1 MAAKSATK
9 SFIIWMCYYY
19 LVENR
24 KKACARTTSE
34 FHAFEANALCGIG
47 LGRRLGTVWLARRD
61 WGALAGG
68 KCEVSLELVYRHARQ
83 QDGARRRAR
92 KPQGVGT

>member
-1 MAAKSATK
+1 M
-9 SFIIWMCYYY
+9 
-19 LVENR
+19 VENR

-68 KCEVSLELVYRHARQ
+68 KCEVR
-83 QDGARRRAR
+83 
-92 KPQGVGT
+92 

>member
-1 MAAKSATK
+1 MALPSAASSLCGRNLSAQCHSTEIK
-9 SFIIWMCYYY
+9 FT
-19 LVENR
+19 
-24 KKACARTTSE
+24 AHSE

-68 KCEVSLELVYRHARQ
+68 KCEVR
-83 QDGARRRAR
+83 
-92 KPQGVGT
+92 

>member
-1 MAAKSATK
+1 MARTDGMAAESATK

-47 LGRRLGTVWLARRD
+47 LGRLGTVWLARRD

-68 KCEVSLELVYRHARQ
+68 KCEVR
-83 QDGARRRAR
+83 
-92 KPQGVGT
+92 